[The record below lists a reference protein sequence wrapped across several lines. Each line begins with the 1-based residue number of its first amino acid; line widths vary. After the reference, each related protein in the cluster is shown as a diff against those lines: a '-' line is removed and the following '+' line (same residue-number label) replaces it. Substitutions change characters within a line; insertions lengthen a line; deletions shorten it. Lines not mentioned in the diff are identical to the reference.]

1 MATGDAFAIDLLDL
15 VLRATAITGIA
26 DNAASAPETN
36 HNASLHTATPE
47 AGTMS
52 TSEENYTSYARVVI
66 ARSTGMDAAS
76 GTPASSSPAAAI
88 TFPAGTA
95 ADGDTVTH
103 WALGNPDGGAAI
115 LYFSGTVTP
124 NIVTGDGVTPELTTA
139 TAITLA

>member
-1 MATGDAFAIDLLDL
+1 MATGDAFAIDILDL

-26 DNAASAPETN
+26 DNTATAPETN
-36 HNASLHTATPE
+36 HNASLHIASPDT
-47 AGTMS
+47 GTMS

-66 ARSTGMDAAS
+66 ARSTGFDAAA

-88 TFPAGTA
+88 TFPAGTV

-103 WALGNPDGGAAI
+103 WGLGNPDGGAVV
-115 LYFSGTVTP
+115 LYFAGTVTP